1 MKFDLGDVLTRM
13 VKIGWKHKVLWLW
26 QMLPG
31 LLMIVFMPV
40 MFLANPGFMM
50 FMPEPYSQYANE
62 PWVILVFMG
71 LMFVLVIPSV
81 FLGIIAQLTTTY
93 GALKAEKGAE
103 QLGFKELFQESLP
116 YFWRVFGLYAIFI
129 GTWMVVWFGFMI
141 IFMAGSMI
149 TMGLASFCFMPIF
162 FLLIPVLL
170 VGYSILEFA
179 QAAIIADDMKILDAI
194 KHGWELFRANWLGIV
209 IFTLILYFGMTV
221 ISSVLFMP
229 MSLLPMVMMPF
240 LMSAQGEPSVWM
252 MIAFAGFFSLMI
264 FVIYV
269 VQGILMAFFQS
280 AWAVLYLRLKG
291 TANDATDMKVVM
303 AEGQ

>member
-1 MKFDLGDVLTRM
+1 MKFDLGEVLTRTL
-13 VKIGWKHKVLWLW
+13 KIGWKHKVLWLW

-31 LLMIVFMPV
+31 LLMAVFMPL
-40 MFLANPGFMM
+40 MFIVNPGVLTL
-50 FMPEPYSQYANE
+50 MPEPYSQYANE
-62 PWVILVFMG
+62 PWIFLLFIG
-71 LMFVLVIPSV
+71 LTFLLMIPAG
-81 FLGIIAQLTTTY
+81 FLGVLAQQTTTY

-162 FLLIPVLL
+162 FLLIPALL

-194 KHGWELFRANWLGIV
+194 KRGWELFRANWLGIV

-221 ISSVLFMP
+221 ISSVLFTP
-229 MSLLPMVMMPF
+229 MSMLPMVMMPF
-240 LMSAQGEPSVWM
+240 LMGAQGEPSVWM
-252 MIAFAGFFSLMI
+252 MVAFAGFFSLMI
-264 FVIYV
+264 FVIYI

-280 AWAVLYLRLKG
+280 AWAVLYLRLRG
-291 TANDATDMKVVM
+291 TADDSSDMKVVM

>member
-13 VKIGWKHKVLWLW
+13 VKIGWKHKVMWLW

-50 FMPEPYSQYANE
+50 FLPEPYSQYANE

-93 GALKAEKGAE
+93 GAVKVEKGAE
-103 QLGFKELFQESLP
+103 KLGFKELFQESLT
-116 YFWRVFGLYAIFI
+116 YFWRVFGLYAIF
-129 GTWMVVWFGFMI
+129 GGAWMIIWFGIMSI
-141 IFMAGSMI
+141 MMAGTML
-149 TMGLASFCFMPIF
+149 TMGLATICIF
-162 FLLIPVLL
+162 PMFLLAIPVIV
-170 VGYSILEFA
+170 VGYSVLELA
-179 QAAIIADDMKILDAI
+179 QAAIVADDMKTLDAI
-194 KHGWELFRANWLGIV
+194 KHGWELFRANVLGV
-209 IFTLILYFGMTV
+209 VVFTVILYFGMTI
-221 ISSVLFMP
+221 ISSVLIMP
-229 MSLLPMVMMPF
+229 MSMFPMLFMPF
-240 LMSAQGEPSVWM
+240 MMSSQGEFNTLM
-252 MIAFAGFFSLMI
+252 MVAFAGFFSLMTL
-264 FVIYV
+264 VMYA

-291 TANDATDMKVVM
+291 TSDDAAEMKVVV